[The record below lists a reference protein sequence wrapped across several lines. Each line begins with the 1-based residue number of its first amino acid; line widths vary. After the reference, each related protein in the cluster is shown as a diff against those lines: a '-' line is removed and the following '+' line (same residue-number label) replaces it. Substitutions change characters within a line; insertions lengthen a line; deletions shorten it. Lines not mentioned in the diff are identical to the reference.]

1 MTLWQMSASGAV
13 LVLVIAVLRA
23 LLLARLPKR
32 TFVVLWDIA
41 LARLLLPLAIPFG
54 GSFYALVRR
63 GTQAAALVPTQTLA
77 AVPTLP
83 GNTAAGSTAETAALP
98 HPAAQTAGVP
108 VWALV
113 WLTGVLVLAAFFAWA
128 YWKSWQKFQMSLPVE
143 QPFARQW
150 LQSHPLRRGVCIR
163 QSEFI
168 TSPLTFGVRRPVILL
183 PKRTD
188 WQDETTLQYVLEH
201 EFVHIRRFDAA
212 RKLLLTAAV
221 CVHWY
226 NPLVWVLY
234 RLANRDIELACD
246 EAVLHR
252 FGRAARADYARALIR
267 MEETRSG
274 FVPLSSGFSSNAM
287 EERIV
292 AIMKTGKTTVVSMLL
307 AGALVVGTTTA
318 FATSAP
324 TKTDSSSGTAAT
336 AVESGTADEVSAE
349 YRAIGI
355 SEKNDRRYYQGKA
368 IAGIYDDNG
377 GIYTN
382 DTAADCI
389 YLHIQR
395 GSDGTIAEAVKITKA
410 QFREMID
417 RYMNQKMAETAT
429 EEETILSYVNPDDG
443 KTYYSFDDGKTFTP
457 LTDAEYEKLYPTQD
471 IEWWTY
477 DEYKAWLDNEKVQ
490 LQSMLGEKG
499 SVNGGEEFV
508 WTQAKID
515 ETIALYEE
523 ILQDLKNG
531 MMYSKTVDGQD
542 DMLVIYN
549 PADREQG
556 TAAITK

>member
-1 MTLWQMSASGAV
+1 MPLWQMSVSGAV
-13 LVLVIAVLRA
+13 LILVIAVLRT
-23 LLLARLPKR
+23 LLLNRLLKR

-41 LARLLLPLAIPFG
+41 LARLLLPITIPFG

-63 GTQAAALVPTQTLA
+63 GTRAMA
-77 AVPTLP
+77 AVPLRIPAAMHT
-83 GNTAAGSTAETAALP
+83 GNATTGMPAETAALP

-108 VWALV
+108 VWKLIWLAGALV
-113 WLTGVLVLAAFFAWA
+113 LTAFFVWA
-128 YWKSWQKFQMSLPVE
+128 YWKSGQKFRVSLPVE

-150 LQSHPLRRGVCIR
+150 LQRHPLRRSVCIR

-168 TSPLTFGVRRPVILL
+168 TSPLTFGVCRPVILL
-183 PKRTD
+183 PKRMD
-188 WQDETTLQYVLEH
+188 WQDESSLQYVLEH

-234 RLANRDIELACD
+234 SLANRDIELACD
-246 EAVLHR
+246 EAVPHR
-252 FGRAARADYARALIR
+252 FGREARADYARTLIR
-267 MEETRSG
+267 MEEETRSG
-274 FVPLSSGFSSNAM
+274 FAPLSSGFSSNAM

-292 AIMKTGKTTVVSMLL
+292 AIMKTGKTTIVSVLL

-324 TKTDSSSGTAAT
+324 AST
-336 AVESGTADEVSAE
+336 EEL
-349 YRAIGI
+349 
-355 SEKNDRRYYQGKA
+355 DRK
-368 IAGIYDDNG
+368 
-377 GIYTN
+377 
-382 DTAADCI
+382 
-389 YLHIQR
+389 
-395 GSDGTIAEAVKITKA
+395 
-410 QFREMID
+410 
-417 RYMNQKMAETAT
+417 MNQKVSAVTAG
-429 EEETILSYVNPDDG
+429 EETIMSYQNPDDG

-457 LTDAEYEKLYPTQD
+457 LTDAEYEQLYPTQD

-477 DEYKAWLDNEKVQ
+477 DEYKAWMDEEKVQ

-508 WTQAKID
+508 WTQEKIN

-523 ILQDLKNG
+523 TLQDIKNG
-531 MMYSKTVDGQD
+531 ILYSKTVDGQD
-542 DMLVIYN
+542 DMLIVCD
-549 PADREQG
+549 PADREMG